1 MKTIGIIGGM
11 GPLATVKLFEK
22 IVLSTSALSDQDHP
36 PILIDNNTRIPDRT
50 QFVLGKGLDPRPELI
65 KSAKKLEKM
74 GADFLIMPC
83 NNAHYFY
90 EDIVKEIDIPLLS
103 MIEVAVETVK
113 TRFIDKK
120 IGILGTDGTIMG
132 RVYQK
137 ALERENLDYLIP
149 SIEGQKEVMKL
160 IYNIKMGIYDNNL
173 EKLYEEFSN
182 MENNGVQVFIIGC
195 TELSVAVDM
204 YNFKEKIE
212 YVDALELLAK
222 KAIVEAGA
230 NLYIR

>member
-22 IVLSTSALSDQDHP
+22 IVLNTSASSDQEHP

-65 KSAKKLEKM
+65 KSAKKLKKM

-113 TRFIDKK
+113 TRFKDEK

-173 EKLYEEFSN
+173 EKLYEEFFD
-182 MENNGVQVFIIGC
+182 MKNNGVQVFIIGC

-212 YVDALELLAK
+212 YIDALELLAK

>member
-22 IVLSTSALSDQDHP
+22 IVLNTSASSDQDHP

-50 QFVLGKGLDPRPELI
+50 QFVLGTGRDPRPELI

-90 EDIVKEIDIPLLS
+90 EDIVKEINIPLLS
-103 MIEVAVETVK
+103 MIEAAVEKVK
-113 TRFIDKK
+113 TEYKNEK
-120 IGILGTDGTIMG
+120 VGILGTDGTIMG
-132 RVYQK
+132 KVYQRV
-137 ALERENLDYLIP
+137 LEREKIDYLVP
-149 SIEGQKEVMKL
+149 SIEGQREVMKL
-160 IYNIKMGIYDNNL
+160 IYNIKMGIYDNELENL
-173 EKLYEEFSN
+173 YREFIN
-182 MENNGVQVFIIGC
+182 MKNDGVQVFIIGC

-204 YNFKEKIE
+204 YEFKEKIK
-212 YVDALELLAK
+212 YVDALEILAK
-222 KAIVEAGA
+222 KAIIEAGA
-230 NLYIR
+230 KLYKK

>member
-22 IVLSTSALSDQDHP
+22 IVLNTSATSDQEHP

-103 MIEVAVETVK
+103 MIEVAVETIK
-113 TRFIDKK
+113 NRFKNEK

-182 MENNGVQVFIIGC
+182 MKNKGVQVFIIGC

-204 YNFKEKIE
+204 YNFKGKIE